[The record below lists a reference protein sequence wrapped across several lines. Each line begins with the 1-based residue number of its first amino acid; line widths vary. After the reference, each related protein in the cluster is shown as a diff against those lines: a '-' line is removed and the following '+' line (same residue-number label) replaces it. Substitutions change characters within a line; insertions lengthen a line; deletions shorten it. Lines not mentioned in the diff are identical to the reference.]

1 MNSPL
6 LFAAASAWIKP
17 LWMVALGAAAVL
29 GLLVLIVVLLR
40 QFVPN
45 VAAVAATT
53 CKEALSQPLFYVL
66 LSLGAFLLIALPFV
80 PFNTFGED
88 LKVLKDSGLQ
98 LIMALSILMV
108 VWTSSVSISEEIEGR
123 IALTL
128 LSKPLGRPH
137 FVLGK
142 FLGIV
147 APVALMFV
155 VLGALFLSSVS
166 YKVVF
171 ESRETAT
178 PDPTVQDCIREIE
191 QIAPGLLLA
200 FMEAVVLT
208 AIGVAI
214 STRLPMVPNLILCAS
229 VYLLGHLTPT
239 LVAAASSQFEIPF
252 FVAELLAILLPSLE
266 TFNIYAAIAAG
277 NEVSLDYLGAAAVYC
292 LLYTAVAMLLALL
305 LFEDRDL
312 A

>member
-1 MNSPL
+1 MNTLL
-6 LFAAASAWIKP
+6 LFAAVPTWIKP
-17 LWMVALGAAAVL
+17 LWMVGLGALAVL

-40 QFVPN
+40 QFVPS

-66 LSLGAFLLIALPFV
+66 LAVGSFLLIFMPFV

-88 LKVLKDSGLQ
+88 VKVLKESGLQ
-98 LIMALSILMV
+98 LIMVLSIGMA

-128 LSKPLGRPH
+128 LSKPLGRPQ

-147 APVALMFV
+147 APVALMFL
-155 VLGALFLSSVS
+155 VLGTLFLSSVS

-178 PDPTVQDCIREIE
+178 PDPTAQDCIREIV

-239 LVAAASSQFEIPF
+239 LVASASSQFEIPF
-252 FVAELLAILLPSLE
+252 FVAELLAIVLPSLE
-266 TFNIYAAIAAG
+266 TFNVYPAIATG
-277 NEVSLDYLGAAAVYC
+277 HEVSLDYLGTAAVYC